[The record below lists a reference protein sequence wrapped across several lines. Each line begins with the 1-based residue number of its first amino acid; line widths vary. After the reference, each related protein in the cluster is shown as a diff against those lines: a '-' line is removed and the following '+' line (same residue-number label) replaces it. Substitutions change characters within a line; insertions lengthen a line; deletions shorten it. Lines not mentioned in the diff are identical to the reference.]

1 MTPDELTQHL
11 MTEIPAL
18 RGADGYVS
26 VDLPSLSFIRQAA
39 ATPIEAIVYEPVL
52 CLILCGRKRT
62 WTGTLSVDFGTGESL
77 IVSHVVP
84 VISEITEAPYLAL
97 LLSLDIDL
105 LRSVGDESGLSAGA
119 RLSTSAMEAG
129 RADAALLAAL
139 GRYASLVRKAEESRF
154 LGPLMLREIYFRLFR
169 ATHGG
174 MLRELLEPDS
184 AASRIHRAVQVIRR
198 DYRSGVSVPE
208 LARTSGM
215 SESAFFRK
223 FKDITG
229 NTPLGFLK
237 AMRLLE
243 ARRLLSAGDHNVT
256 EAALAVGYTSP
267 SQFSREYS
275 RAFGVPPR
283 THNQGR

>member
-1 MTPDELTQHL
+1 
-11 MTEIPAL
+11 
-18 RGADGYVS
+18 
-26 VDLPSLSFIRQAA
+26 
-39 ATPIEAIVYEPVL
+39 
-52 CLILCGRKRT
+52 
-62 WTGTLSVDFGTGESL
+62 
-77 IVSHVVP
+77 
-84 VISEITEAPYLAL
+84 
-97 LLSLDIDL
+97 
-105 LRSVGDESGLSAGA
+105 
-119 RLSTSAMEAG
+119 
-129 RADAALLAAL
+129 
-139 GRYASLVRKAEESRF
+139 
-154 LGPLMLREIYFRLFR
+154 
-169 ATHGG
+169 

-215 SESAFFRK
+215 SESAFFRR

-243 ARRLLSAGDHNVT
+243 ARRLLAAGDHNVT
-256 EAALAVGYTSP
+256 EAALAVGYASP

-283 THNQGR
+283 NHNRGR

>member
-1 MTPDELTQHL
+1 MMPDELTEHL
-11 MTEIPAL
+11 EVAIPAL
-18 RGADGYVS
+18 RTAEGYVA
-26 VDLPSLSFIRQAA
+26 VDLPHLSFIRQAVA
-39 ATPIEAIVYEPVL
+39 SPLEATIYEPVL
-52 CLILCGRKRT
+52 CLILRGRKRT
-62 WTGTLSVDFGTGESL
+62 LAGTLSVDFGPGESL

-84 VISEITEAPYLAL
+84 VVSEVTQAPYFAL

-105 LRSVGDESGLSAGA
+105 LRRVGDETGLTAEPRSSA
-119 RLSTSAMEAG
+119 SALEVAH
-129 RADAALLAAL
+129 ADASLLDAL
-139 GRYASLVRKAEESRF
+139 GRYASLARDSEESRF
-154 LGPLMLREIYFRLFR
+154 LGPLILREIYFRLFC
-169 ATHGG
+169 ATHGR
-174 MLRELLEPDS
+174 MLRDLLEPDS

-198 DYRSGVSVPE
+198 DYRSGLSVPE

-237 AMRLLE
+237 TMRLLE
-243 ARRLLSAGDHNVT
+243 ARRLLSSADHNVT
-256 EAALAVGYTSP
+256 EAALAVGYTSL

-283 THNQGR
+283 THARS